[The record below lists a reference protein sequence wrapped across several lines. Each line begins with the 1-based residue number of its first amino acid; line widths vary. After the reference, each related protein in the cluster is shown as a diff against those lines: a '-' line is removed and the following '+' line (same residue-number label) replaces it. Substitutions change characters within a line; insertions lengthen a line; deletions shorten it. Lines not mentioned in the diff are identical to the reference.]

1 MPARTAW
8 TRIERSSQRPG
19 RGQALTDDIHSLWD
33 FDGGE
38 AARCYASKPCCH
50 YKEEVYPLF
59 ADLLAALPPGSRALD
74 VGAGPG
80 HMAVEFYRAHPGSDL
95 TFGLAEV
102 GRAML
107 DIAEERLAELGRAA
121 ETFQRD
127 FNRPDWTEG
136 LGAYNAVVSNNA
148 IFHVKPERLGGFY
161 AELHGLL
168 KADGLVLNQQSCAY
182 ESEDFKGALE
192 GFPDALSPLGM
203 LSAEKVEQWEKARPR
218 QKELSAAAL
227 EKMRAEL
234 ESRGV
239 TPTSSP
245 SDGAYANLHLPA
257 SAHVAHMQAA
267 GFAAGVIWRKME
279 FVVLAG
285 IKGSP
290 FAE

>member
-1 MPARTAW
+1 MG
-8 TRIERSSQRPG
+8 E
-19 RGQALTDDIHSLWD
+19 GQALTDDIHSLWD

-59 ADLLAALPPGSRALD
+59 VDILAALPPGSRALD

-80 HMAVEFYRAHPGSDL
+80 HMAVEFYEAHPESKL
-95 TFGLAEV
+95 AFGLAEV

-107 DIAEERLAELGRAA
+107 DIAEERLKELGRTAY
-121 ETFQRD
+121 TYQRD
-127 FNRPDWTEG
+127 FNRPDWTDG
-136 LGAYNAVVSNNA
+136 LGERGLYDAVVSNNA
-148 IFHVKPERLGGFY
+148 IFHVKPERLGEFY
-161 AELHGLL
+161 AELYGLL
-168 KADGLVLNQQSCAY
+168 KADGIVLNQQSCAY
-182 ESEDFKGALE
+182 ESEGFKGALE
-192 GFPDALSPLGM
+192 GFPEALSPLGL

-218 QKELSAAAL
+218 QAELSAAA
-227 EKMRAEL
+227 EKKMRAEL

-239 TPTSSP
+239 TPLP
-245 SDGAYANLHLPA
+245 SDGAYANLGLPA

-290 FAE
+290 FGK